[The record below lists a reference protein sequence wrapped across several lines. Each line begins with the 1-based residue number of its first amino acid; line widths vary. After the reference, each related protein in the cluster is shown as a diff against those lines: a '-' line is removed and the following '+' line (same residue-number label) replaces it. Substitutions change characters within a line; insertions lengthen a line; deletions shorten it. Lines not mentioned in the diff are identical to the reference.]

1 VFDEGTATLW
11 LGVAAIG
18 AWHGL
23 NPAMGWPLAVANGLT
38 EQRGAAVLATFIP
51 LGMGH
56 LLAIASVLMP
66 FALLSW
72 LLTWNLEL
80 RIAAGMLV
88 LLFGGWRLLRRHPR
102 WTQRVRPTQLVLWS
116 FLIATAHG
124 AALMLLPILIGLC
137 ETPDAAAARSPRAFD
152 HAGMMALM
160 QANLA
165 TALVVSLLHSAA
177 MIGAGLTVAWI
188 VYRHLGLRVLRVLR
202 ATWFNLDVVWAL
214 SLIASGAAAV
224 AMALW

>member
-1 VFDEGTATLW
+1 
-11 LGVAAIG
+11 
-18 AWHGL
+18 
-23 NPAMGWPLAVANGLT
+23 
-38 EQRGAAVLATFIP
+38 
-51 LGMGH
+51 
-56 LLAIASVLMP
+56 
-66 FALLSW
+66 
-72 LLTWNLEL
+72 
-80 RIAAGMLV
+80 
-88 LLFGGWRLLRRHPR
+88 
-102 WTQRVRPTQLVLWS
+102 
-116 FLIATAHG
+116 
-124 AALMLLPILIGLC
+124 
-137 ETPDAAAARSPRAFD
+137 
-152 HAGMMALM
+152 MMALM

>member
-80 RIAAGMLV
+80 RIAAGCWCCCSV
-88 LLFGGWRLLRRHPR
+88 AGGC
-102 WTQRVRPTQLVLWS
+102 S
-116 FLIATAHG
+116 G
-124 AALMLLPILIGLC
+124 AIRAG
-137 ETPDAAAARSPRAFD
+137 RS
-152 HAGMMALM
+152 GC
-160 QANLA
+160 
-165 TALVVSLLHSAA
+165 
-177 MIGAGLTVAWI
+177 
-188 VYRHLGLRVLRVLR
+188 GLRNSCCGR
-202 ATWFNLDVVWAL
+202 
-214 SLIASGAAAV
+214 S
-224 AMALW
+224 